1 MKIIFA
7 ILFILQLALAMPAQ
21 GAHPI
26 TIKYDKKVVMEK
38 WRIRIK
44 SFLEKDIIP
53 IIDVESSLKQ

>member
-21 GAHPI
+21 GAHP
-26 TIKYDKKVVMEK
+26 KKVVMEK